1 MLMPPGSPIP
11 QATRRGSGNPA
22 ARRARQVI
30 ALGLMKKGAGCASP
44 GMDSTVPYASA
55 LQMTQ
60 ALTPADVA
68 AQAVLMARSTVSQGQ
83 SGSLDSTVPLAVAI
97 QMSQALSPAAVKA
110 RSSAMGPATVA
121 QGQSG
126 ANAADPSQFSDAP
139 IILPM
144 NVSPEMAVQASPQ
157 ALMDRR
163 RRRKQSL
170 AETSYRSPGVPWGGA
185 PALQPGTACGPSA
198 GTFLEQL
205 RANPLAALLIASGLG
220 VMVYAVANRK

>member
-1 MLMPPGSPIP
+1 MPPGSPIP

-68 AQAVLMARSTVSQGQ
+68 
-83 SGSLDSTVPLAVAI
+83 
-97 QMSQALSPAAVKA
+97 
-110 RSSAMGPATVA
+110 ATVA

>member
-1 MLMPPGSPIP
+1 LERRFWRAWFGSFKGDDMLMPPGSPIP
-11 QATRRGSGNPA
+11 QATRRGNANPA

-30 ALGLMKKGAGCASP
+30 ALGLMKKGAACPTTA
-44 GMDSTVPYASA
+44 
-55 LQMTQ
+55 
-60 ALTPADVA
+60 
-68 AQAVLMARSTVSQGQ
+68 
-83 SGSLDSTVPLAVAI
+83 LDSTVPVPVAVQIA
-97 QMSQALSPAAVKA
+97 QALSPAAVAVKA
-110 RSSAMGPATVA
+110 ALLGPATVA
-121 QGQSG
+121 QGQAG
-126 ANAADPSQFSDAP
+126 AVVDSSQFSDAP
-139 IILPM
+139 IIVPM